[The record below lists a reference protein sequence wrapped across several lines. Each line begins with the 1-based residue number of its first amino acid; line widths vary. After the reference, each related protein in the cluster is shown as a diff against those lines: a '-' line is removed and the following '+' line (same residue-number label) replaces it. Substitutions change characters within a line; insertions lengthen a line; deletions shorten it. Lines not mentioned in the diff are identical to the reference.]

1 MIGVNVLYS
10 YYNID
15 QRVFVFTTNRQWIP
29 WSKRDII
36 RLFKGIVVMIYCWYA
51 CMMCQMFCL
60 INHKLINYP
69 LVKSYDIVFICR
81 LMVPWKHE
89 RESRHNTSDII
100 QMKVREKQ
108 HCCSILQDLLFR
120 RTVACI
126 ILALVLID
134 YSHFYWLELFLYS
147 VIISA
152 SYFSKLI
159 ER

>member
-1 MIGVNVLYS
+1 
-10 YYNID
+10 
-15 QRVFVFTTNRQWIP
+15 
-29 WSKRDII
+29 
-36 RLFKGIVVMIYCWYA
+36 MIYCWYA

-100 QMKVREKQ
+100 QMKDREKQ

-126 ILALVLID
+126 ILALVLKD
-134 YSHFYWLELFLYS
+134 YLPWPHFYWLELFLYS
-147 VIISA
+147 IIISA
-152 SYFSKLI
+152 NYFSNRKIGSTLHCI
-159 ER
+159 IAYCYFNSN